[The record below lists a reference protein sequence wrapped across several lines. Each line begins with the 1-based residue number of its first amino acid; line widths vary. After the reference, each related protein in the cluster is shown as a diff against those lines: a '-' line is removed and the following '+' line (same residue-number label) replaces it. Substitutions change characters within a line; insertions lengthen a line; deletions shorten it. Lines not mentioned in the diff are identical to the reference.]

1 MPGMAAFGRHLGTID
16 AHPANA
22 MFAHP
27 EPSWQRRH
35 LRPPWRHAGAMGRSP
50 DRRCWAAVRCRERP
64 LVPVPVLVCVCEA
77 GWFRDGRLLAR
88 LTFVAGIALG
98 WGPLGSTGILGVG
111 RTILS
116 TLGPLLLRHRGIG
129 AMWLYPHRECR
140 PCRPLR
146 EAWVGGDRH
155 SSLGRAWVSSHHACR
170 VSAML
175 RLGSVSRH
183 LVSRR
188 HRVLSVW
195 NRDQW
200 DLQ

>member
-1 MPGMAAFGRHLGTID
+1 MLGFEAVGCHSGAID
-16 AHPANA
+16 GHPANTIL
-22 MFAHP
+22 AHP
-27 EPSWQRRH
+27 ESSWQRRH
-35 LRPPWRHAGAMGRSP
+35 VRVLRRHAGAMGRSP
-50 DRRCWAAVRCRERP
+50 DRRCWAAVCCRERP
-64 LVPVPVLVCVCEA
+64 LVHVPVLVYVCEA
-77 GWFRDGRLLAR
+77 GWSRDGHLLAR

>member
-1 MPGMAAFGRHLGTID
+1 MLGFEAVGCHSGAIDGHLVKTMLD
-16 AHPANA
+16 
-22 MFAHP
+22 HP
-27 EPSWQRRH
+27 EPLWQRCHVRV
-35 LRPPWRHAGAMGRSP
+35 LRRHAGTMGRSSE
-50 DRRCWAAVRCRERP
+50 RWCWAAERCRERL
-64 LVPVPVLVCVCEA
+64 LVPVPVRVCVCGA

-188 HRVLSVW
+188 HCVLSVW